1 MTDNESLNE
10 VLVIAEAGVNHN
22 GDLETAKK
30 LVEVAARAGADYVKF
45 QTFSAETLATADA
58 PQAEYQRRSNPI
70 GTANQLEMLRK
81 LELSKEDHIELIK
94 HCEKHGIRF
103 LSTGFDVGSLDL
115 LFSLGVR
122 LFKIPSGELTNYPYL
137 VHVASLKC
145 PVILSTGMATI
156 PEIRWALET
165 LVSAGQSRQSISILH
180 CTTSYPTPMAQA
192 NLLAIQTLRTEFD
205 LQVGYS
211 DHTLGLEASIAA
223 VALGAKIIEK
233 HFTLSRDQHGPDHA
247 ASLEPLELESLVR
260 SIRETSASL
269 GDGMKVPQDCELENI
284 AVARKSIVASRDIQK
299 GDMFTKENLTTKRPG
314 NGISPMRWKEIIGT
328 RARRAFRSDEMINL
342 E

>member
-1 MTDNESLNE
+1 MTDSQQSNE

-22 GDLETAKK
+22 GDLETAKR
-30 LVEVAARAGADYVKF
+30 LVEVAAKAGADYVKF

-58 PQAEYQRRSNPI
+58 PQAEYQRKSDPI
-70 GTANQLEMLRK
+70 GTVNQLEMLRK
-81 LELSKEDHIELIK
+81 LELSNEQHVELIRHSKK
-94 HCEKHGIRF
+94 HDIRF

-137 VHVASLKC
+137 VHVASLRC
-145 PVILSTGMATI
+145 PVILSTGMATL

-180 CTTSYPTPMAQA
+180 CTTSYPTPMDQA

-233 HFTLSRDQHGPDHA
+233 HFTLSRNQPGPDHA

-260 SIRETSASL
+260 SIRETSVSL
-269 GDGMKVPQDCELENI
+269 GEGIKAPQDCELENMV
-284 AVARKSIVASRDIQK
+284 VARKSIVASEDIRK
-299 GDMFTKENLTTKRPG
+299 GDMLTEENITTKRPG

-328 RARRAFRSDEMINL
+328 RASRAFRSDEMITL

>member
-1 MTDNESLNE
+1 MTDNESLKE

-30 LVEVAARAGADYVKF
+30 LVEVAASAGADYVKF

-81 LELSKEDHIELIK
+81 LELSKEEHIELIK
-94 HCEKHGIRF
+94 HCEKRGIRF

-122 LFKIPSGELTNYPYL
+122 LFKIPSGELTNFPYL
-137 VHVASLKC
+137 EHVASLQC

-165 LVSAGQSRQSISILH
+165 LVAAGQSLQTISILH

-192 NLLAIQTLRTEFD
+192 NLLAIQTLRREFD

-233 HFTLSRDQHGPDHA
+233 HFTLNRDQPGPDHA

-269 GDGMKVPQDCELENI
+269 GDGIKVPQDCELENI
-284 AVARKSIVASRDIQK
+284 AVARKSIVASQDIQK
-299 GDMFTKENLTTKRPG
+299 GDMLTEENLTTKRPG
-314 NGISPMRWKEIIGT
+314 NGISPMRWKEVIGT

>member
-1 MTDNESLNE
+1 MADSQQIKD
-10 VLVIAEAGVNHN
+10 VIVIAEAGVNHN

-30 LVEVAARAGADYVKF
+30 LVEVAAKASADYVKF

-70 GTANQLEMLRK
+70 EAVTQLEMLRK
-81 LELSKEDHIELIK
+81 LELSNEEHVELIR
-94 HCEKHGIRF
+94 HSDKHGIRF
-103 LSTGFDVGSLDL
+103 LSTGFDVKSLDL

-122 LFKIPSGELTNYPYL
+122 LFKIPSGELTNFPYL
-137 VHVASLKC
+137 AHVASLGC

-156 PEIRWALET
+156 PEIRWAVDT
-165 LVSAGQSRQSISILH
+165 LVDAGQSRQSISILH

-192 NLLAIQTLRTEFD
+192 NLLAIQTLRREFD

-223 VALGAKIIEK
+223 VALGAKIVEK
-233 HFTLSRDQHGPDHA
+233 HFTLSRDQAGPDHA
-247 ASLEPLELESLVR
+247 ASLEPIELESLVR
-260 SIRETSASL
+260 SIREISVSL
-269 GDGMKVPQDCELENI
+269 GDGIKVPQDCEVENI
-284 AVARKSIVASRDIQK
+284 AAARKSIVASRDIRK
-299 GDMFTKENLTTKRPG
+299 DEIFTEENITTKRPG
-314 NGISPMRWKEIIGT
+314 TGISPMRWKEVIGT
-328 RARRAFRSDEMINL
+328 SAVRAFRNDEMISL

>member
-1 MTDNESLNE
+1 MTDSQQSND

-30 LVEVAARAGADYVKF
+30 LVEVAAKAGADYVKF
-45 QTFSAETLATADA
+45 QTFSAETLATAEA
-58 PQAEYQRRSNPI
+58 PQAEYQRRSNPV
-70 GTANQLEMLRK
+70 GAVNQLEMLRK
-81 LELSKEDHIELIK
+81 LELSNEEHVELIG
-94 HCEKHGIRF
+94 HSEKHGIRF

-137 VHVASLKC
+137 AHVASLQC

-165 LVSAGQSRQSISILH
+165 LVAAGQSRQSISILH

-192 NLLAIQTLRTEFD
+192 NLLAIQTLRRDFD

-223 VALGAKIIEK
+223 VALGATIIEK
-233 HFTLSRDQHGPDHA
+233 HFTLSRAQPGPDHA
-247 ASLEPLELESLVR
+247 ASLEPIELESLVR

-269 GDGMKVPQDCELENI
+269 GDGIKVPQDCELENI
-284 AVARKSIVASRDIQK
+284 AVARKSIVASQDIQK
-299 GDMFTKENLTTKRPG
+299 GDMLTEENLTTKRPG
-314 NGISPMRWKEIIGT
+314 NGISPMRWKEVIGT
-328 RARRAFRSDEMINL
+328 RARRAFRSDEMITL
-342 E
+342 D